1 MPTRRSNP
9 APNASEA
16 EGEVTPD
23 GEWRAVVPAARAGG
37 AVVEGDELETDP
49 GERIAMLIRD
59 SGSDSE
65 ASVRVYK
72 RIPNSVKY
80 SWCVNYTATEFQ
92 GGDLGMI
99 RDQWGPGEY
108 SLRVYGRGGLLA
120 REDVTIAHQVSA
132 APAVVASAQPQSDQF
147 TRAIEAIAQGQA
159 ALMQALTTRPD
170 PTQQMQQ
177 TLTLM
182 VQMREAMGLNQNPA
196 PAAAAVSPTA
206 VLKEVIEAVRS
217 MKEISE
223 EINPKAADPEN
234 PLSLAGPLLE
244 VIKTAMVQRSGANE
258 TVAPLSLPHSLQHA
272 PESNPVPAPAQT
284 HQTENEQMGIMLLRG
299 ALQGLLQLK
308 ERGEPA
314 TAGGQYI
321 AEKLPDELLPYLDL
335 PNWFDIARN
344 FAPELAPHEAWVRE
358 ATAEAIRIL
367 SDNPADPGA

>member
-1 MPTRRSNP
+1 MPTRRNNP
-9 APNASEA
+9 AVSADQGD
-16 EGEVTPD
+16 GEMSAD
-23 GEWRAVVPAARAGG
+23 GEWRAVVPTARAGG
-37 AVVEGDELETDP
+37 AVVEGEDVETDP

-80 SWCVNYTATEFQ
+80 SWCVNYTAGEFQ

-120 REDVTIAHQVSA
+120 REDVTIAQQVSA
-132 APAVVASAQPQSDQF
+132 APTVVASAQSQSDQF
-147 TRAIEAIAQGQA
+147 MRAIEAIAQGQA
-159 ALMQALTTRPD
+159 ALMQALSTRPD

-182 VQMREAMGLNQNPA
+182 AQMREAMGLNQNPA
-196 PAAAAVSPTA
+196 PAPAMSPTA

-223 EINPKAADPEN
+223 EINPKAADFEN

-244 VIKTAMVQRSGANE
+244 VIKTAVAQRSGSNE
-258 TVAPLSLPHSLQHA
+258 TVAPLSLPPSLQCA
-272 PESNPVPAPAQT
+272 PESNPVPAPVQT
-284 HQTENEQMGIMLLRG
+284 RQTENEQMGIMLLRG

-308 ERGEPA
+308 EQGEPA
-314 TAGGQYI
+314 TAGGRYI
-321 AEKLPDELLPYLDL
+321 AEKIPDELLPYLDL

-344 FAPELAPHEAWVRE
+344 FAPELAPHEAWVRD

-367 SDNPADPGA
+367 SENPADPGA